1 MATKK
6 SKPTLEEIDYRTRLA
21 NCEALEIKVSR
32 ERFELDNKRGEL
44 CRIDTALTEFDA
56 FLREFVGF
64 LDGLPDTIQTIIP
77 QTTPVQYQAVQSL
90 IETQLQRL
98 AEHRLYLSIESN
110 TAQQQAATEAKK
122 EKVARTAKRKKEA
135 GK

>member
-1 MATKK
+1 MAAKK
-6 SKPTLEEIDYRTRLA
+6 TKPTLEEIDYRTRLA

-44 CRIDTALTEFDA
+44 CRIDTALHEFDG

-64 LDGLPDTIQTIIP
+64 LDGLPDAIQTVIP
-77 QTTPVQYQAVQSL
+77 QTTPAQYQAVQSL

-98 AEHRLYLSIESN
+98 AEHRLHLSIESN
-110 TAQQQAATEAKK
+110 TAQQQANTAAKN
-122 EKVARTAKRKKEA
+122 EKVARTAKRKKDA

>member
-1 MATKK
+1 MTARKA
-6 SKPTLEEIDYRTRLA
+6 KPTLEEIDCRTRLA

-44 CRIDTALTEFDA
+44 CRIDTALTAFDG

-64 LDGLPDTIQTIIP
+64 LDGLPDAIQTIIP
-77 QTTPVQYQAVQSL
+77 QTTPAQYKAVQEL

-98 AEHRLYLSIESN
+98 AEHRLHLTIESN
-110 TAQQQAATEAKK
+110 TSQQQAATAAKK
-122 EKVARTAKRKKEA
+122 EKIAKTAKRKKEA